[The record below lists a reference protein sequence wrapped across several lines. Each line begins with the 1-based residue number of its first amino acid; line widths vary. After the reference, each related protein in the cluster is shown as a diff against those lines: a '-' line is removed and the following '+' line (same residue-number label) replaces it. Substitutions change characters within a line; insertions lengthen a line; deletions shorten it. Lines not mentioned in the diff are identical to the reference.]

1 MIQTASKP
9 TILFAEDDVDLSSMY
24 SQALTKRDIK
34 VEHAYDGVQALNKI
48 GGKHYDIMLLDIMMP
63 QKSGVDV
70 VRELPDNSDD
80 LRIII
85 LSNLAPNDVPDDI
98 RHRADR
104 FVIKAET
111 TPSAL
116 VGVIFEV
123 AAA

>member
-1 MIQTASKP
+1 MVQTAPKP
-9 TILFAEDDVDLSSMY
+9 TILFAEDDIELSGMY
-24 SQALTKRDIK
+24 SQALTKRDMT
-34 VEHAYDGVQALNKI
+34 VEHAYDGVQALTKI
-48 GGKHYDIMLLDIMMP
+48 GGKRYDIMLLDIMMP

-70 VRELPDNSDD
+70 VRQLPEDRAD

-85 LSNLAPNDVPDDI
+85 LSNLAPNDVPEDI
-98 RHRADR
+98 RRRADR

-116 VGVIFEV
+116 VGVIYEV